1 MDYVGNVLEQ
11 TPTRKWG
18 EKVLEKQQ
26 QNQNKQI
33 YLILERTGEKI

>member
-1 MDYVGNVLEQ
+1 MDYVGNALEQ

-26 QNQNKQI
+26 QQQQQNQNKQI
-33 YLILERTGEKI
+33 Y

>member
-1 MDYVGNVLEQ
+1 MDYVGNALEQ

-26 QNQNKQI
+26 QQQQNPKQTNI
-33 YLILERTGEKI
+33 Y